1 MTGFYNRGLK
11 PITKISIRAYCRI
24 YLLSSIILLFATS
37 CTGDFQEL
45 LPGPKIQ
52 NTPYVPPTVHAGS
65 APISLLTPSAVPV
78 GSATQSIEIKPTP
91 TPQCTPDL
99 TYISDLTIP
108 DGTIVAPGQVL
119 DKRWQVENSG
129 SCNWDKTY
137 RLKLVA
143 GSNLNVPLEQ
153 ALYPARSGSQGT
165 IRIIFIAPDDIGT
178 HRSAWQ
184 AHTPQGEP
192 FGDPIFIEITI
203 QSPSSN
209 EVEG

>member
-1 MTGFYNRGLK
+1 MTGFYNRGYK
-11 PITKISIRAYCRI
+11 PTIKLSISAYCRI
-24 YLLSSIILLFATS
+24 FIISIILLLFAIS
-37 CTGDFQEL
+37 CTSDLQEL

-65 APISLLTPSAVPV
+65 APISLPTPSADPVVPV
-78 GSATQSIEIKPTP
+78 TQSIEIKPTP

-108 DGTIVAPGQVL
+108 DGTIVSPGQIL

-137 RLKLVA
+137 QLKLVA
-143 GSNLNVPLEQ
+143 GSNLNVPLAQ
-153 ALYPARSGSQGT
+153 ALYPARSGTQGT
-165 IRIIFIAPDDIGT
+165 IRIRFIAPDEIGT

-203 QSPSSN
+203 QSPTSN
-209 EVEG
+209 EVGG

>member
-1 MTGFYNRGLK
+1 MTGFYNRGFK
-11 PITKISIRAYCRI
+11 PILKISISAYCRI
-24 YLLSSIILLFATS
+24 YIISSVILLFTTS

-52 NTPYVPPTVHAGS
+52 NTPYVPPTVRAGS
-65 APISLLTPSAVPV
+65 APISLLTPSVDPV
-78 GSATQSIEIKPTP
+78 VSATQSIELKPTP
-91 TPQCTPDL
+91 TPQCMPDL

-108 DGTIVAPGQVL
+108 DGTIVTPGQII

-137 RLKLVA
+137 HLKLVA
-143 GSNLNVPLEQ
+143 GSNLTVPLEQ

-165 IRIIFIAPDDIGT
+165 IRILFIAPDEIGT

-203 QSPSSN
+203 Q
-209 EVEG
+209 